1 MSSRAYQLTALRYGV
16 ERKIHAEML
25 RRIPDAMKLLR
36 LRRLSEL
43 LRRQISRQQ
52 QAWA

>member
-1 MSSRAYQLTALRYGV
+1 MSSRTYQLTALRYGV

-25 RRIPDAMKLLR
+25 RRLPDAVTLLR

-43 LRRQISRQQ
+43 LRRQIKRQ
-52 QAWA
+52 AAFA